1 MQVNLSTIM
10 LQAAPQPG
18 FGGPVL
24 LMVGMFV
31 VMYFFMIRPQQKRQ
45 KEAKKFSDTVNVG
58 DQIVT
63 IAGIHGKIS
72 RFNEDGT
79 VKIEIGHGSFMT
91 IDRSAISMDMT
102 VAHQKKTATA
112 TAGSVVVAK

>member
-1 MQVNLSTIM
+1 MQVNLLTIM
-10 LQAAPQPG
+10 LQAQPS

-45 KEAKKFSDTVNVG
+45 KEAKKFSDTVNAG

-63 IAGIHGKIS
+63 IAGIHGKINK
-72 RFNEDGT
+72 FNEDGT
-79 VKIEIGHGSFMT
+79 VKIEVSHGSFMT

-102 VAHQKKTATA
+102 VAHQKKTAA
-112 TAGSVVVAK
+112 AAAGSVVVAK